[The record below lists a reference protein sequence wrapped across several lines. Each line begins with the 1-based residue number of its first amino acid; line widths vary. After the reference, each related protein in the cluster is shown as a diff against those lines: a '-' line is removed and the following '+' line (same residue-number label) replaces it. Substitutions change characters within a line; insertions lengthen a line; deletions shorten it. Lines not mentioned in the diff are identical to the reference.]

1 MIERTQ
7 AKREQKR
14 KERSLTSG
22 LNEHDVCKT
31 PTDQSTDWF
40 TAGGVEVVTGITLNA
55 KNGKRYTA
63 WYAHRKKVRY
73 LLHVHAYVC
82 VHLIHVKFA
91 GGGGVGG
98 VHVVTVTCFFRNHN
112 QVSLLGWPQ
121 ALTDRYHTVSVT
133 KTSVSGSIIMQA
145 PVAED
150 VSVLE
155 DRQSDT
161 SQCAVAHGNKLSNNN
176 NNKTI
181 TIGFIRPSEK
191 LKLSFDRTTK
201 NIISQ

>member
-1 MIERTQ
+1 M
-7 AKREQKR
+7 
-14 KERSLTSG
+14 
-22 LNEHDVCKT
+22 
-31 PTDQSTDWF
+31 
-40 TAGGVEVVTGITLNA
+40 
-55 KNGKRYTA
+55 
-63 WYAHRKKVRY
+63 
-73 LLHVHAYVC
+73 
-82 VHLIHVKFA
+82 
-91 GGGGVGG
+91 
-98 VHVVTVTCFFRNHN
+98 VTVTCFFRNHN

-121 ALTDRYHTVSVT
+121 ALTDRYHTVSMT